1 MCIALTS
8 NGQPQRQRNLA
19 HMGVPHGNYSGI
31 TRVNDSLYA
40 VVCDKDETYAFRF
53 LHLHINTA
61 SGKITGT
68 GWTTPPD
75 TCNIA
80 RRDPEAIAYCPRR
93 NTFFIAGE
101 ADQRIVEYSFD
112 GTPTGNELHVPAEFS
127 TINIEGNRGFES
139 LTYNSLSQQ
148 FWTTTESPLKQDKA
162 HLRLQR
168 FGLDLKPQA
177 QTTYTTDEPQRKRRS
192 RMFVHGVTDLVA
204 MDDGSLVVMEREALL
219 APHYLGSYCTIK
231 LYKATPHDD
240 APCTK
245 TLICSFTTKL
255 KLGRMNFANYEGMCL
270 GPRLDDGRQTLIL
283 ISDSQGGMGNR
294 LYRAKDYIRLVIL
307 D

>member
-8 NGQPQRQRNLA
+8 NGQP
-19 HMGVPHGNYSGI
+19 
-31 TRVNDSLYA
+31 
-40 VVCDKDETYAFRF
+40 
-53 LHLHINTA
+53 HINTA

-139 LTYNSLSQQ
+139 LTYNSLGQQ
-148 FWTTTESPLKQDKA
+148 FWTTTESPPLPFPTSSGTVLPTSP
-162 HLRLQR
+162 LR
-168 FGLDLKPQA
+168 
-177 QTTYTTDEPQRKRRS
+177 
-192 RMFVHGVTDLVA
+192 
-204 MDDGSLVVMEREALL
+204 
-219 APHYLGSYCTIK
+219 
-231 LYKATPHDD
+231 
-240 APCTK
+240 
-245 TLICSFTTKL
+245 
-255 KLGRMNFANYEGMCL
+255 
-270 GPRLDDGRQTLIL
+270 
-283 ISDSQGGMGNR
+283 
-294 LYRAKDYIRLVIL
+294 
-307 D
+307 